1 MALFN
6 LKMRKAKPV
15 QNLAGGQAYRQDP
28 RMELA
33 SLLLTS
39 FAQDQFYRSA
49 KQTFAGLELVL
60 GQVDAEFAAK
70 AAVFAR
76 TEFGMRSITQVLAA
90 ELAKG
95 ASGAP
100 WAKAFYNQVVKRPDD
115 MLEILA
121 YYLSKGNKT
130 VPNAMKKG
138 FARAFDRFDG
148 YQLAKYR
155 GETRSVKLVDVV
167 NLVRP
172 VPTERNAEALK
183 NLVNGDL
190 KATATW
196 ESKLT
201 RAGQAAESDVEKEA
215 LKAAAWS
222 ELLQTDKLGY
232 LALLRNLRNIAE
244 QAPEALGEAARQL
257 TDSKRVERS
266 MVFPFQFLVA
276 MDAIEK
282 SALVDKRIVI
292 DALNQATELAMKN
305 VPRFEGPT
313 LVVLDDS
320 GSMTSVQTQYANRSA
335 LQLGAL
341 FAAALYKANNADLMR
356 FSDTA
361 SYASKNPADSLQGI
375 ADFLIRNARSGGTN
389 FSAIFETAS
398 KAYDRIVIL
407 SDMQGWIGGGAPTA
421 AFARYKQRFG
431 ANPYIYSFDLQGYGS
446 LQFPEDKVFALAGF
460 SDKVFDL
467 MRVLETDRMAMVKAI
482 EGVAWV

>member
-6 LKMRKAKPV
+6 FKTRKSQPV

-39 FAQDQFYRSA
+39 FAQDQFYRTA
-49 KQTFAGLELVL
+49 KQTFAGLEQLL

-76 TEFGMRSITQVLAA
+76 TEFGMRSITQVVAA

-100 WAKAFYNQVVKRPDD
+100 WAKSFYNQIVKRPDD
-115 MLEILA
+115 MLEIMA
-121 YYLSKGNKT
+121 YYFGKGNKML
-130 VPNAMKKG
+130 PNAMKKG
-138 FARAFDRFDG
+138 FAQAFDRFDG
-148 YQLAKYR
+148 YSLAKYR
-155 GETRSVKLVDVV
+155 GENRSVKLVDVV

-183 NLVNGDL
+183 NLIRGEL
-190 KATATW
+190 KAIATW
-196 ESKLT
+196 ENKLS
-201 RAGQAAESDVEKEA
+201 RVGQVAESEVEKSE
-215 LKAAAWS
+215 LKAAAWA
-222 ELLQTDKLGY
+222 ELLQTGKLGY

-244 QAPEALGEAARQL
+244 QAPEMLGEAARQL
-257 TDSKRVERS
+257 TDAKRIERS

-282 SALVDKRIVI
+282 SALTDKRIVI
-292 DALNQATELAMKN
+292 DALNQATELALKN
-305 VPRFEGPT
+305 VPRFEGRT

-320 GSMTSVQTQYANRSA
+320 GSMSSVQTQYANRSA

-356 FSDTA
+356 FSDNA
-361 SYASKNPADSLQGI
+361 SYVGKNPADSLQGI
-375 ADFLIRNARSGGTN
+375 ADFLIRKARSAGTN
-389 FSAIFETAS
+389 FNAIFETAS

-407 SDMQGWIGGGAPTA
+407 SDMQGWMQGGAPTE
-421 AFARYKQRFG
+421 AFAAYRRKYDAQPTVF
-431 ANPYIYSFDLQGYGS
+431 SFDLQGYGS
-446 LQFPEDKVFALAGF
+446 LQFPESRVFALAGF

-467 MRVLETDRMAMVKAI
+467 MRLLETDRMAMVKAI
-482 EGVAWV
+482 EGVEWK